1 MIERDP
7 GGVITIH
14 DDPSVLHDGLPR
26 RYLSIIAEAAE
37 RLLAADDPAAMV
49 DELFATICDEL
60 KLDMY
65 FNYRLDGERLRLEA
79 YGGLSPVR
87 AADAAVLEMGQPIC
101 GVAARDRC
109 KMHVTAIQSSHDP
122 VLEFARDV
130 GLDAFACTPLIH
142 GGQLL
147 GTLAFGRRWTGR
159 FDTDELSL
167 LHIVCSHVAIA
178 KHRLRIEMEM
188 RSALERQERLLHEL
202 NHRVRNALQL
212 AISIVGMEF
221 AVPQA
226 DTPLA
231 AKRRAVARLEAMA
244 TAHRP
249 LYATDRL
256 GQVDVEALV
265 RGVAEQTVGH
275 DVAVLVDGVHSLTVE
290 RGVALAL
297 AIHAILLGNADLKTI
312 RVGSRVMDGMVRLAI
327 TLSAGPLAA
336 GSVAAGSPADGGEM
350 PRSIGLLLRQLH
362 AAIDRDPSGTT
373 IHFVNEA

>member
-1 MIERDP
+1 MLEGKP
-7 GGVITIH
+7 GGIIAIH
-14 DDPSVLHDGLPR
+14 DDPPALHDGLPH

-37 RLLAADDPAAMV
+37 RLLAADDPGRMV
-49 DELFATICDEL
+49 DELFATMCDTL
-60 KLDMY
+60 RLDAF
-65 FNYRLDGERLRLEA
+65 FNYRLDDGRLVLEA
-79 YGGLSPVR
+79 HGGLAPDRVGEI
-87 AADAAVLEMGQPIC
+87 ATLELGQPIC

-109 KMHVTAIQSSHDP
+109 KLHVTAIQSSHDP
-122 VLEFARDV
+122 MLDFARDE

-147 GTLAFGRRWTGR
+147 GTLAFARRWTGR

-167 LHIVCSHVAIA
+167 LHILCNYVAIA
-178 KHRLRIEMEM
+178 KHRLRMEAEM
-188 RSALERQERLLHEL
+188 RSALERHERLLHEL

-221 AVPQA
+221 GVPAA

-249 LYATDRL
+249 LYETDRL

-275 DVAVLVDGVHSLTVE
+275 DVPVVTQGMHSLTVE

-297 AIHAILLGNADLKTI
+297 AIHAILLGTGDLASV
-312 RVGSRVMDGMVRLAI
+312 RVGALVDGEPGRLVIA
-327 TLSAGPLAA
+327 L
-336 GSVAAGSPADGGEM
+336 VAASLAGEDGGGIGGGAEL
-350 PRSIGLLLRQLH
+350 PRSIALLLRQLH
-362 AAIDRDPSGTT
+362 ATIDRDRSGMT
-373 IHFVNEA
+373 IHFSNEN

>member
-1 MIERDP
+1 MLEGEP
-7 GGVITIH
+7 GGIIAIH
-14 DDPSVLHDGLPR
+14 DDPPVLHDGLPR
-26 RYLSIIAEAAE
+26 RYLTIIAEAAE

-49 DELFATICDEL
+49 DELFALICDEL
-60 KLDMY
+60 KLDVF
-65 FNYRLDGERLRLEA
+65 FNYRLDGDRLVLEA
-79 YGGLSPVR
+79 HGGISPHH
-87 AADAAVLEMGQPIC
+87 AAGAAVVELGQPIC
-101 GVAARDRC
+101 GVAARDRS
-109 KMHVTAIQSSHDP
+109 KLHVTAIQSSPDP
-122 VLEFARDV
+122 SLDFAKDV

-142 GGQLL
+142 GGRLL
-147 GTLAFGRRWTGR
+147 GTLAFARRWAGR
-159 FDTDELSL
+159 FEADELNL
-167 LHIVCSHVAIA
+167 IHIVCSYVAIA
-178 KHRLRIEMEM
+178 KHRLRTEAEM
-188 RSALERQERLLHEL
+188 RHALERQERLLHEL

-221 AVPQA
+221 GVPDA

-275 DVAVLVDGVHSLTVE
+275 DVAVLVDGIHSLSVE

-297 AIHAILLGNADLKTI
+297 AIHAILLGNGDLEMI
-312 RVGSRVMDGMVRLAI
+312 RVGLRVMDGVARLAVGF
-327 TLSAGPLAA
+327 SAPSLA
-336 GSVAAGSPADGGEM
+336 GDDRNGVEV

-362 AAIDRDPSGTT
+362 AAIDRDRSGMT
-373 IHFVNEA
+373 IHFINET